1 MPGAETWH
9 VPRLPFDERCG
20 VRSDPKGSTGA
31 TTVNHHE
38 AGEQRLERGAAW
50 FSVPAWIL
58 RSRANRV
65 LREHRESAFLRAL
78 DLPVYAR
85 NNLDARS

>member
-1 MPGAETWH
+1 MSLRQAGMTGAETWH

-38 AGEQRLERGAAW
+38 AGEQPLERGEERPGFQCQLGFFGRAPTGYYV
-50 FSVPAWIL
+50 ST
-58 RSRANRV
+58 ANR
-65 LREHRESAFLRAL
+65 RFSE
-78 DLPVYAR
+78 P
-85 NNLDARS
+85 